1 MTVRFLV
8 EACADRLWLVGGGR
22 VRPFDG
28 DMEDY
33 RKFVLSGGLDENGGR
48 ETRRDER
55 PVRTDDRKSA
65 AQKRSQ
71 QAPLRKQLA
80 QVEARI
86 EKLTG
91 VIAKIDAAI
100 GDGEAFQRDPQKAAE
115 ISRMRGEAAEAL
127 ERAEEEWLEISQ
139 ALEA

>member
-1 MTVRFLV
+1 MIIVSHDRFLV

-86 EKLTG
+86 EK
-91 VIAKIDAAI
+91 AHR
-100 GDGEAFQRDPQKAAE
+100 GDRQDR
-115 ISRMRGEAAEAL
+115 RGDRRRRSLPA
-127 ERAEEEWLEISQ
+127 
-139 ALEA
+139 

>member
-1 MTVRFLV
+1 
-8 EACADRLWLVGGGR
+8 
-22 VRPFDG
+22 
-28 DMEDY
+28 
-33 RKFVLSGGLDENGGR
+33 
-48 ETRRDER
+48 
-55 PVRTDDRKSA
+55 
-65 AQKRSQ
+65 
-71 QAPLRKQLA
+71 PLRKQLA
-80 QVEARI
+80 QVEARMA
-86 EKLTG
+86 KLTG